1 MELTNLGSFEIEQLR
16 DKLAR
21 NNKYK
26 LLYKTYSSIY
36 SEIKDLNSRDFW
48 DKKLES
54 DKNRMNE
61 CSIFIDKIEKVINF
75 LKNKKG
81 KMLNIGFGNG
91 LLEKKLEKSNENL
104 ELFGIDI
111 SGYAVK
117 KMSKRLT
124 GEYRLGNII
133 RIPFKSFAFDY
144 IIALDVL
151 EHIRPS
157 ETLKALS
164 EVNRVLKKGG
174 VLIVSVPLNEDLGNM
189 LEKGENPN
197 EHLRIYTAQII
208 IAELEFS
215 EFKLFKKYF
224 LYAFKSYYKLK
235 TFVMRLLPLKL
246 RKPNLLILF
255 AKK

>member
-1 MELTNLGSFEIEQLR
+1 MELLNLNSFEMEQLR

-26 LLYKTYSSIY
+26 LLYKTYNDIY
-36 SEIKDLNSRDFW
+36 SEIKDLNNQDFW

-54 DKNRMNE
+54 DKNEMNKS
-61 CSIFIDKIEKVINF
+61 SIFIDKIDKVINF
-75 LKNKKG
+75 LKKKEG

-91 LLEKKLEKSNENL
+91 LLERKLGKSNEDL

-111 SGYAVK
+111 SRYAVK
-117 KMSKRLT
+117 KMNKRLT
-124 GEYRLGNII
+124 GEYKLGNII
-133 RIPFKSFAFDY
+133 KIPFKSSAFDY

-157 ETLKALS
+157 KTLKALS

-174 VLIVSVPLNEDLGNM
+174 VLIVSVPLNEDLENM
-189 LEKGENPN
+189 LKKGENPN
-197 EHLRIYTAQII
+197 EHLRVYTIPVV
-208 IAELEFS
+208 IAELKFS
-215 EFKLFKKYF
+215 KFKPFKEYF
-224 LYAFKSYYKLK
+224 LYAFKSFYKLK
-235 TFVMRLLPLKL
+235 TFVIRLLPIEL